1 MPEKPWFPHVQCET
15 DKTFPIMWGRGGWI
29 FILALCGLLG
39 TSSVMTYRVNASE
52 EKDAVTEQ
60 NIKILGENQQQMDE
74 ESRITAQQVALA
86 NKQLRL
92 LLELEGVTKRVEP
105 PDIKASKLKEL
116 E

>member
-1 MPEKPWFPHVQCET
+1 
-15 DKTFPIMWGRGGWI
+15 MWGRGGWL

-39 TSSVMTYRVNASE
+39 TSSVMTYRVNAGE
-52 EKDAVTEQ
+52 EQNAITQQ

-74 ESRITAQQVALA
+74 ESRITAQQVELA

-92 LLELEGVTKRVEP
+92 LLQLEGVTERVEP
-105 PDIKASKLKEL
+105 PKVKKTQLKEL